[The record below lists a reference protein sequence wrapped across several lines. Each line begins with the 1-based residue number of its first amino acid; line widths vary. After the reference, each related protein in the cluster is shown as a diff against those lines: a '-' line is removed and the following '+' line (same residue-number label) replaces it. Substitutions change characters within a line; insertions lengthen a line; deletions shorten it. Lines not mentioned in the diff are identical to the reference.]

1 LGITVM
7 KDGKP
12 FCFVKKW
19 YLLLKYNHG

>member
-1 LGITVM
+1 LGIPVI

-12 FCFVKKW
+12 FCVVKKW